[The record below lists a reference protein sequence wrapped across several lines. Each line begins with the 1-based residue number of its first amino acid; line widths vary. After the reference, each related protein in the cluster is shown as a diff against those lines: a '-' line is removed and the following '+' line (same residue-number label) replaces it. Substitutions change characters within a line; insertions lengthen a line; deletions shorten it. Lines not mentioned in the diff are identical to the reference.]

1 MKVRHLSIFLPQ
13 NTPFY
18 RRIFGFL
25 HDAFSQLGIE
35 VSGQCQLLNESQMDE
50 WLRERRPD
58 AVFEMN
64 RVKDD
69 IPVLHEYK
77 IPHIAWIVDFQGRTE
92 AQIKGSEITYFFDP
106 GWDCNYATGGLQDW
120 LPPGTCTDTF
130 KPFSR
135 FANIEVEFNFVG
147 HIPLPWSQ
155 QELNRTVAENTNLVF
170 GDLLNRYMSFLEK
183 TKHQPKTHAD
193 LRNIV
198 DDIVQEVVAKK
209 VELSDS
215 IYYDLLERTKRLR
228 NRTELLSFALKK
240 TDSIA
245 IYGSQN
251 WRFWDAYG
259 KFYRHFVECPN
270 EINTLHQTSSI
281 NLHDGLSFHFRSI
294 DCLAS
299 GGLLLWYDNFDL
311 DMKSKKKGRGLQDH
325 FENGRHYYTFR
336 DDSFDEVYSRIIN
349 NDSSRKDVISDV
361 GKIIHA
367 EHTWLN
373 RANKIINDLAMV

>member
-1 MKVRHLSIFLPQ
+1 
-13 NTPFY
+13 
-18 RRIFGFL
+18 
-25 HDAFSQLGIE
+25 
-35 VSGQCQLLNESQMDE
+35 MDE